1 MGSTLLASFGSKL
14 VSVIEKSNG
23 KLNEIVWGLPMIVLI
38 LGVGLLLTIITKF
51 LQVRK
56 FGTSVDKTI
65 GDTFRSMKKKG
76 DHLSK
81 KENSVSP
88 FEAFSTAISGTVGT
102 GNIVGVSSAIMTGG
116 PGAVLWMWI
125 SAFFG
130 MVTNYAENV
139 LGMFFRKKEKDGEF
153 SGGPAYYLSEGVGRN
168 VKGKGGSFLRGFGKV
183 LGVAAAVF
191 CLFAAIGMSGVQTT
205 KMAETIQNAGDGL
218 AGGISSTAKFWIAI
232 VVGVVVAI
240 VLGLVILGGIKS
252 IGRTTAI
259 LIPFMSLLFIVMALV
274 IIVMNISMVYTA
286 FALII
291 KYAFSFKA
299 AIGGFTGYMFAQ
311 VIQKGLARGVF
322 SNEAGL
328 GSSVIAHSASET
340 REPVKQ
346 GLWGIFEVFF
356 DTFVICTLTALVILV
371 SFGDTAGLHNV
382 LYAGSYDKG
391 EWVPAFKD
399 TEVSMMA
406 FSNAFGNFGVVVY
419 SIIIPLFA
427 FTTILAWAYY
437 GEKSIDFLFRK
448 TGEKGRKI
456 SRFVFK
462 VVYVLLVVVAAWL
475 VTQDGKGSL
484 MWAISDT
491 ANGLMALPNLIGL
504 AIMCTLV
511 AKITKNYFDRKKGKN
526 VKPMLSV
533 YDEQNETFIRELGY
547 EEDAEAFVAAKAEEF
562 VAAIKKEA
570 AEEEAVEETVEE
582 EAAEEVEETVEEE
595 AAEETVEEVVEVA
608 EETAADDAE

>member
-1 MGSTLLASFGSKL
+1 MFNSMLMASFASKL
-14 VSVIEKSNG
+14 VNGIEKGNA
-23 KLNEIVWGLPMIVLI
+23 KLNSIVWGWPMIVLI
-38 LGVGLLLTIITKF
+38 LGVGLLLTVITKC

-56 FGTSVDKTI
+56 FGTSVDKTL
-65 GDTFRSMKKKG
+65 GDTFRSVKKKG
-76 DHLSK
+76 KHLSK

-88 FEAFSTAISGTVGT
+88 FEAFATAISGTVGT

-153 SGGPAYYLSEGVGRN
+153 SGGPAYYLSEGIGRG
-168 VKGKGGSFLRGFGKV
+168 VTGKKGSFLRGLGKV
-183 LGVAAAVF
+183 LAVMAAVF

-205 KMAETIQNAGDGL
+205 KMAQTIQSAGDSL
-218 AGGISSTAKFWIAI
+218 AGGISKKAKFWIAMI
-232 VVGVVVAI
+232 VGIVVAI
-240 VLGLVILGGIKS
+240 VLALVILGGIKS

-259 LIPFMSLLFIVMALV
+259 LIPFMSLLFILMALV
-274 IIVMNISMVYTA
+274 IICMNITMVGTA
-286 FALII
+286 FALIF
-291 KYAFSFKA
+291 KNAFKFKSA
-299 AIGGFTGYMFAQ
+299 VAGFSGYMFAQ
-311 VIQKGLARGVF
+311 IIQKGLARGVF

-356 DTFVICTLTALVILV
+356 DTFIICTLTALVILV
-371 SFGDTAGLHNV
+371 SFGDAAGMNNV
-382 LYAGSYDKG
+382 LYKQVVNPETGKFVLAY
-391 EWVPAFKD
+391 AD
-399 TEVSMMA
+399 TAVSMKA
-406 FSNAFGNFGVVVY
+406 FSDAFGKFGEITY

-437 GEKSIDFLFRK
+437 GEKSIDYLFRK

-462 VVYVLLVVVAAWL
+462 CLYVVLVVVAAWL
-475 VTQDGKGSL
+475 VTQDGKGDL

-504 AIMCTLV
+504 AFMCTLV
-511 AKITKNYFDRKKGKN
+511 AKITKNYFDRKNGKD
-526 VKPMLSV
+526 VKPMLSA
-533 YDEQNETFIRELGY
+533 YEEQNEQFINELEF
-547 EEDAEAFVAAKAEEF
+547 EEDSENNV
-562 VAAIKKEA
+562 
-570 AEEEAVEETVEE
+570 
-582 EAAEEVEETVEEE
+582 AEEV
-595 AAEETVEEVVEVA
+595 AVA
-608 EETAADDAE
+608 ENTDAE